1 MNMIQRNRNAA
12 GRWGNMVFG
21 LAQLA
26 DGVVRVLSL
35 GFLHTRLPLNV
46 SRWQALRSF
55 QLLAKKR
62 LTTQ

>member
-35 GFLHTRLPLNV
+35 GFLHTRLPVNV

-55 QLLAKKR
+55 QLAKKR